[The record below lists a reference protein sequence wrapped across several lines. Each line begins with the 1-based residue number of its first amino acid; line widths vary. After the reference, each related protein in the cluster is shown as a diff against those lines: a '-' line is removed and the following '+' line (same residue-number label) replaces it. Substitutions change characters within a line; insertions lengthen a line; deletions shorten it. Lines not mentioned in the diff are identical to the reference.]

1 MKVKNPS
8 QTNVTGK
15 INVSKG
21 KPVEESIEID
31 SSEDESSDEVFCVV

>member
-21 KPVEESIEID
+21 KRVEESSKND
-31 SSEDESSDEVFCVV
+31 SSDDESSNEVFCVV

>member
-1 MKVKNPS
+1 MKVKKPL
-8 QTNVTGK
+8 QTKVKGK

-21 KPVEESIEID
+21 QLVEESSEDD